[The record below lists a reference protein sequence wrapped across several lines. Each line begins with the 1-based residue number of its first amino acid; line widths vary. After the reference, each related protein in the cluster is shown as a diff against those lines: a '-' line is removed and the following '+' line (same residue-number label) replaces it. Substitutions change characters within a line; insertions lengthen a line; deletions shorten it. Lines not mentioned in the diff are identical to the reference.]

1 MLDGGQVGDL
11 SLVRRH
17 TKDILEASFESD
29 DPVLVEAPPNS
40 GKTTAALQLAAT
52 SDTPVTY
59 LCGRTD
65 LYGEAKKELEESNS
79 DIDSVRIPTPH
90 DDCPSFQEESPGD
103 QERLKKLYNKGY
115 SGRKLHFLP
124 KKDALT
130 PCGDDCRY
138 LQKLNKVEN
147 RIDEID
153 VLIGNHRHSHRNH
166 YINNR
171 IVILDEFNASAFI
184 SSYPDPNSQIIDDPE
199 EIVPAF
205 LDSLAN
211 NDTGFPSARLRDFT
225 DLLVQ
230 RDDKYVSDV
239 AVEWFK
245 IHGAS
250 RSDAE
255 EFEFFSPSS
264 FQHDRDHLLAPF
276 LTLSI
281 LCMERVGPEIEMAPH
296 SDSNILDIWEAA
308 NLNPSTRVVRNR
320 NTSKMTI
327 LRPPDFSRAEQV
339 IGLDATPTVALWNLL
354 LPPKSDFDLRRVIKR
369 SAFTEY
375 LESALNMS
383 IVQIGDGMHHYAG
396 GRISTYDRERFRA
409 VKAIEDR
416 KAPLISSKQA
426 IQKYR
431 EKGLLDDFV
440 EDIGRKTS
448 LEHSNLQNI
457 YFKASNFSSIRSSN
471 TFEKQDLG
479 MVFGTPYP
487 GDDVIKR
494 WAGLCGVGVDPQ
506 GIGKNKKFVEAGD
519 SLESNDDRKIGVDSV
534 PEGIGK
540 EIYEHYVHDQVVQA
554 ILRFGRDKSV
564 IENGGATVYVSTHAL
579 PSWFEVTNEL
589 TISADDKEATIIE
602 QLYEAFSTDNDDSFS
617 YQTAKSIMKRVE
629 TTNAIDSISE
639 KYVRD
644 VLKSLA
650 ENDVAERRE
659 GYATGGADQYKWN
672 PDAKV
677 ESVLRSS
684 VVCGTDS
691 VYILNREL

>member
-17 TKDILEASFESD
+17 TKHILESSFEAD

-65 LYGEAKKELEESNS
+65 LYGEAKKKLEETNN
-79 DIDSVRIPTPH
+79 DIDFVRIPSPH
-90 DDCPSFQEESPGD
+90 DDCPSFQEGSPGD

-115 SGRKLHFLP
+115 SGRKLHFLS

-138 LQKLNKVEN
+138 LQKLNKIEN
-147 RIDEID
+147 GIDEID
-153 VLIGNHRHSHRNH
+153 VLIGNHRHSHRDL
-166 YINNR
+166 YVNNR
-171 IVILDEFNASAFI
+171 IVVLDEFNSNAFI
-184 SSYPDPNSQIIDDPE
+184 SSYPDPNSQIIDDPK

-230 RDDKYVSDV
+230 RDNKYVSDV

-245 IHGAS
+245 VHGAS

-409 VKAIEDR
+409 VKAIENK

-426 IQKYR
+426 IKKYR
-431 EKGLLDDFV
+431 EEGLLDEFV
-440 EDIGRKTS
+440 EGIGRKTT
-448 LEHSNLQNI
+448 LAHSNLQNI
-457 YFKASNFSSIRSSN
+457 YFNSINFSSIRSSN
-471 TFEKQDLG
+471 TFKKQDLG

-506 GIGKNKKFVEAGD
+506 GIGDNKKFVDASD
-519 SLESNDDRKIGVDSV
+519 SLESNNDRETGAGSVGKTIG
-534 PEGIGK
+534 E

-579 PSWFEVTNEL
+579 PSWFEATNEL
-589 TISADDKEATIIE
+589 TISADDKKATIIE
-602 QLYEAFSTDNDDSFS
+602 KLYEAFSTDNDDSFS
-617 YQTAKSIMKRVE
+617 YQTVNSIMKRVE
-629 TTNAIDSISE
+629 TTNTIDSISK

-672 PDAKV
+672 PETKV
-677 ESVLRSS
+677 ESVLKSS